1 MDSVTSS
8 DTCCKLANF
17 ANVGLGNIQRNR
29 WLNPRS
35 APVCCSMMFRATPG
49 CVKPPT
55 VRAVRSIWKFAC
67 PVTKKKGDGELSR
80 LGATSTTTFICPIV
94 KETKTKGFRERSVC
108 VRVCVCVCV
117 SVQVCAWVCVG
128 ACVGVWVCACGCV
141 CACVCVGVCVWGYMC
156 VGIACVGECM
166 CVVWRWLTVLNSSC
180 YILI

>member
-67 PVTKKKGDGELSR
+67 PVTKKKRDGELSR

-108 VRVCVCVCV
+108 VRVCVCVCECA
-117 SVQVCAWVCVG
+117 SVCVGVCGCVCRCVG
-128 ACVGVWVCACGCV
+128 ACMWVRACGCV
-141 CACVCVGVCVWGYMC
+141 CGGVHVCGVKV
-156 VGIACVGECM
+156 IDS
-166 CVVWRWLTVLNSSC
+166 TKQ
-180 YILI
+180 